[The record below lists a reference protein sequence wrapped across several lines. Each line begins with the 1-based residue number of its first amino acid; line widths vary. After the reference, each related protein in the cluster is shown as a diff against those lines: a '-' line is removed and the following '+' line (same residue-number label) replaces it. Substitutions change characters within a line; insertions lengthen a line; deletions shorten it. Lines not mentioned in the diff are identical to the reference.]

1 MKSVREAYER
11 FRQLIHE
18 GARFLV
24 VGGIGFVVTDGG
36 TNLLQ
41 APLHGWL
48 KANAIATLAGMV
60 VTYLGS
66 RYWTFRQRQ
75 RGGMGRETT
84 LFVVLNGIG
93 LGIQL
98 ACIAFANYAL
108 GQTDRVASNIALF
121 LGIVLGTLFRFWS
134 YRKWVWVAPAD
145 GPALDP
151 AEFVAEELSPVQS
164 DTRASRSALK
174 LGRHRHNTRT

>member
-1 MKSVREAYER
+1 MDSVRGLYGR

-18 GARFLV
+18 GTKFGV

-36 TNLLQ
+36 TNLIQ

-66 RYWTFRQRQ
+66 RYWTFRHRQ
-75 RGGMGRETT
+75 RGGMGRETA
-84 LFVVLNGIG
+84 LFFVLNGLG

-98 ACIAFANYAL
+98 ACIGFANYAL
-108 GQTDRVASNIALF
+108 GLTGTLASNIALF
-121 LGIVLGTLFRFWS
+121 LGIAGGTLFRFWS
-134 YRKWVWVAPAD
+134 YRKWVWMSPATS
-145 GPALDP
+145 
-151 AEFVAEELSPVQS
+151 V
-164 DTRASRSALK
+164 RATPR
-174 LGRHRHNTRT
+174 

>member
-1 MKSVREAYER
+1 MNRVRALYGR

-18 GARFLV
+18 GARFGV
-24 VGGIGFVVTDGG
+24 VGGIGFVITDGG

-48 KANAIATLAGMV
+48 KANAIATLAAMV
-60 VTYLGS
+60 FTFLGS

-75 RGGMGRETT
+75 RGNMGRETI

-98 ACIAFANYAL
+98 ACIGFTNYAL
-108 GQTDRVASNIALF
+108 GQTDGLASNIALF

-134 YRKWVWVAPAD
+134 YRKWVWMAPTS

-151 AEFVAEELSPVQS
+151 AELAAQELSPKPPGA
-164 DTRASRSALK
+164 DASSSAP
-174 LGRHRHNTRT
+174 RPD